1 MNILFFLKPK
11 SEVAYVH
18 DYGTLRQVLETMEYH
33 KYASIPML
41 NKSGEYVGTI
51 TEGDLL
57 WGIKRYTN
65 LNLKEAEN
73 IFIQDF
79 PRKVDYV
86 AVSINSDMEDLLQK
100 AMNQNFV
107 PVVDD
112 QKKFIGIVTRKSIME
127 YCYEKL
133 KNLADYKTNLNYKSS
148 GWFFLCNLYK
158 NGKTRKRCKRMNDSA
173 FLNSRRTGIFK
184 DMSNG
189 TICIPKDLRD
199 NNGLEKNDRV
209 ELIPMQEG
217 IYIRKAYGEKKC
229 Q

>member
-1 MNILFFLKPK
+1 MRLCVEREIYNEYLILFKTKKRSGLC
-11 SEVAYVH
+11 SRLWH
-18 DYGTLRQVLETMEYH
+18 LRQVLETMEYH

-73 IFIQDF
+73 IFIQNF

-133 KNLADYKTNLNYKSS
+133 KNLPEDY
-148 GWFFLCNLYK
+148 
-158 NGKTRKRCKRMNDSA
+158 
-173 FLNSRRTGIFK
+173 
-184 DMSNG
+184 
-189 TICIPKDLRD
+189 
-199 NNGLEKNDRV
+199 
-209 ELIPMQEG
+209 
-217 IYIRKAYGEKKC
+217 
-229 Q
+229 

>member
-11 SEVAYVH
+11 SEVAYVYDH
-18 DYGTLRQVLETMEYH
+18 GTLRQVLESMEYH

-57 WGIKRYTN
+57 WGIKKYTN

-79 PRKVDYV
+79 PRKADYAPVSVD
-86 AVSINSDMEDLLQK
+86 SDMEDLIRK
-100 AMNQNFV
+100 SMDQNFV

-112 QKKFIGIVTRKSIME
+112 QKKFIGIVTRRSIIE

-133 KNLADYKTNLNYKSS
+133 KN
-148 GWFFLCNLYK
+148 
-158 NGKTRKRCKRMNDSA
+158 
-173 FLNSRRTGIFK
+173 
-184 DMSNG
+184 
-189 TICIPKDLRD
+189 IP
-199 NNGLEKNDRV
+199 EK
-209 ELIPMQEG
+209 
-217 IYIRKAYGEKKC
+217 Y
-229 Q
+229 

>member
-73 IFIQDF
+73 IFIF
-79 PRKVDYV
+79 ERGGKYIYTRF
-86 AVSINSDMEDLLQK
+86 STKSRLCSRIN
-100 AMNQNFV
+100 
-107 PVVDD
+107 
-112 QKKFIGIVTRKSIME
+112 
-127 YCYEKL
+127 
-133 KNLADYKTNLNYKSS
+133 
-148 GWFFLCNLYK
+148 
-158 NGKTRKRCKRMNDSA
+158 
-173 FLNSRRTGIFK
+173 
-184 DMSNG
+184 
-189 TICIPKDLRD
+189 
-199 NNGLEKNDRV
+199 
-209 ELIPMQEG
+209 
-217 IYIRKAYGEKKC
+217 
-229 Q
+229 

>member
-41 NKSGEYVGTI
+41 NRAGEYVGTI

-57 WGIKRYTN
+57 WGIKRYSD
-65 LNLKEAEN
+65 LNIKKAEN
-73 IFIQDF
+73 IFIDEF
-79 PRKVDYV
+79 PRRANYE
-86 AVSINSDMEDLLQK
+86 AVSADSDMEDLLQK

-112 QKKFIGIVTRKSIME
+112 QNKFIGIITRKSIIE

-133 KNLADYKTNLNYKSS
+133 KNLP
-148 GWFFLCNLYK
+148 
-158 NGKTRKRCKRMNDSA
+158 DS
-173 FLNSRRTGIFK
+173 
-184 DMSNG
+184 
-189 TICIPKDLRD
+189 
-199 NNGLEKNDRV
+199 
-209 ELIPMQEG
+209 
-217 IYIRKAYGEKKC
+217 Y
-229 Q
+229 